1 MGDRLRLPCYPTPCP
16 ALRRQRALC
25 SAPRHAA
32 SRTPCP
38 AAHRAASCT
47 PCPAPRRAAPRTPFP
62 APCHAGSRT
71 PCPAPHRAASRS
83 PCPAPCP
90 AALRVVPCCSPRVAL
105 YCPARR
111 ALLQPARSAL
121 LPCASRPTAC
131 PLGPPRALPSRRH
144 ACPLRPLPRPPIRP
158 AAGPAFALP
167 RLPVRPVT
175 GPPVRPSRTCLLR
188 PLRAHLLR
196 PPCLRFAPAA
206 GLHSL
211 SRAALPVCAAARA
224 SALPCQRASALPC
237 QRASALPCARWRPA
251 LPCPSR
257 LCNALYCLLLAARRP
272 ALAARRPALATRRPD
287 LAARCPALAARR
299 PALATNRPALAA
311 LSPALAARR
320 PDLATRRPA
329 LAALSPDL
337 AARRPP
343 LVTHH
348 PPLAARRPALATR
361 SPALAARRPTLTVH
375 RPNLPYVGRLS
386 VVAVVAVAVQLL
398 NWEVLAVAKCSCSG
412 VRVRPLHPSSFVG
425 GLLSVGRLSVVAVV
439 ADARRAEGDCYLCVP
454 PDLGIEAATLGASES
469 ALSGTGD
476 TTVTPLSAPVAVSL
490 AVPSGGLVLAR
501 SSTVLPC
508 PAVPSSSLSGLHL
521 PSFSTNLVSNAVL
534 QDQWVDTFTPGGLRV
549 AICQQAGPCSCRA
562 LSHQTLLWH
571 HRLGHP
577 SVARLHGM
585 HSRLLVSGLPRSL
598 PPLPPSPAPPC
609 LPCIEVRQRAAP
621 HSSSFPST
629 TVPLQT
635 LHLDVW
641 GPARVR
647 GQGHERYLQPVVDD
661 YTRYTPVFPL
671 DPRCLSPTPRATFTL
686 PASPQQ
692 NGIAKRRI
700 GSYLHDPCGWPPFS
714 VAVCGPLW
722 GASAQPL
729 AMCLLAGDLADTA
742 LDRRDWRCVG
752 VQGLGMSSLCPRYVR
767 IWGCNNKS
775 TAASTLVAELVGF
788 AAACRLDYATSLVTE
803 SESVCPQSVGG
814 ECALGTDV
822 LEDRQ
827 KDFECFAAAVPH
839 LVSMLIAP
847 EGDPDAPDIPT
858 PSSYAE
864 AIEGPYSSQWQSAM
878 DAEMASWKSTGT
890 YVDEVPQPGA
900 NIVSVMW
907 IFRVKRPPGSP
918 PVFKARYVAQGSSQ
932 RQGVDFFHTLSPTPK
947 MTTLRPAR
955 GDLAAPPTWLHWVVS
970 TRYPVEPP
978 AASLRQAP
986 REWHDT
992 LRTTLAAL
1000 GFAPSTADPSLF
1012 LRTDTS
1018 LPTFYI
1024 LVYVNDLV
1032 FATADTAG
1040 LAHVKS
1046 ELQKRHTCTDLG
1058 ELRSYLGLQIIR
1070 DRARRT
1076 ITLTQSYMV
1085 QQVLQRFRFEYS
1097 SPQSTPLPTGHS
1109 LSALPSD
1116 ESVEPSGMYLELV
1129 GCLMYLMTCTRPDLP
1144 YPLSI
1149 LPRYVAP
1156 GRRLPEHWKVAKRVM
1171 RYLCSTSG
1179 MGLVL
1184 GGRARVVLTGHAD
1197 ASWVDDFATQ
1207 RSSQR
1212 YTFSVWQKRQF
1223 TTLQHCLPHPSHNPL
1238 PLRNTSFPSPSVPQ
1252 LCTCVSHTDCMDSA
1266 PPQHRCTVHPG
1277 TIPSLPFLILSLPP
1291 SPSPPLP
1298 DPNLSR
1304 TPASVCPS
1312 DFDCLAPSL
1321 HPDTVHPSLSHS
1333 HLPQPLPRLP
1343 THLLAITHASKVA
1356 ATVRLIPPC
1365 PLIYLPS
1372 PPKLELFLST
1382 QPPFGSVLI
1391 PPIWPFNC
1399 LPQNLFSPSPPSS
1412 PCFPQPATLTGTHGL
1427 IPYSTVSHIPPPI
1440 IRLQLPPPVPSQ
1452 ALIPFSHPASIRIRN
1467 GVFHPHLP
1475 LPHRLLPHQLS
1486 CPYATAALF
1495 TSVAA
1500 R

>member
-1 MGDRLRLPCYPTPCP
+1 M
-16 ALRRQRALC
+16 RALC

-257 LCNALYCLLLAARRP
+257 LCNAL
-272 ALAARRPALATRRPD
+272 
-287 LAARCPALAARR
+287 
-299 PALATNRPALAA
+299 
-311 LSPALAARR
+311 SP
-320 PDLATRRPA
+320 
-329 LAALSPDL
+329 
-337 AARRPP
+337 PP
-343 LVTHH
+343 LV
-348 PPLAARRPALATR
+348 LYELG
-361 SPALAARRPTLTVH
+361 SSLYTLTTA
-375 RPNLPYVGRLS
+375 PPQ
-386 VVAVVAVAVQLL
+386 VAASAS
-398 NWEVLAVAKCSCSG
+398 ASG
-412 VRVRPLHPSSFVG
+412 
-425 GLLSVGRLSVVAVV
+425 
-439 ADARRAEGDCYLCVP
+439 
-454 PDLGIEAATLGASES
+454 
-469 ALSGTGD
+469 
-476 TTVTPLSAPVAVSL
+476 
-490 AVPSGGLVLAR
+490 
-501 SSTVLPC
+501 
-508 PAVPSSSLSGLHL
+508 
-521 PSFSTNLVSNAVL
+521 
-534 QDQWVDTFTPGGLRV
+534 
-549 AICQQAGPCSCRA
+549 QQAGPCSCRA

-647 GQGHERYLQPVVDD
+647 GQGHER
-661 YTRYTPVFPL
+661 
-671 DPRCLSPTPRATFTL
+671 
-686 PASPQQ
+686 
-692 NGIAKRRI
+692 
-700 GSYLHDPCGWPPFS
+700 
-714 VAVCGPLW
+714 
-722 GASAQPL
+722 
-729 AMCLLAGDLADTA
+729 
-742 LDRRDWRCVG
+742 
-752 VQGLGMSSLCPRYVR
+752 LCPRYVR

-1212 YTFSVWQKRQF
+1212 YTFSVWQKRQ
-1223 TTLQHCLPHPSHNPL
+1223 
-1238 PLRNTSFPSPSVPQ
+1238 
-1252 LCTCVSHTDCMDSA
+1252 
-1266 PPQHRCTVHPG
+1266 
-1277 TIPSLPFLILSLPP
+1277 
-1291 SPSPPLP
+1291 
-1298 DPNLSR
+1298 
-1304 TPASVCPS
+1304 
-1312 DFDCLAPSL
+1312 
-1321 HPDTVHPSLSHS
+1321 
-1333 HLPQPLPRLP
+1333 
-1343 THLLAITHASKVA
+1343 
-1356 ATVRLIPPC
+1356 
-1365 PLIYLPS
+1365 
-1372 PPKLELFLST
+1372 
-1382 QPPFGSVLI
+1382 
-1391 PPIWPFNC
+1391 
-1399 LPQNLFSPSPPSS
+1399 
-1412 PCFPQPATLTGTHGL
+1412 
-1427 IPYSTVSHIPPPI
+1427 
-1440 IRLQLPPPVPSQ
+1440 
-1452 ALIPFSHPASIRIRN
+1452 
-1467 GVFHPHLP
+1467 
-1475 LPHRLLPHQLS
+1475 
-1486 CPYATAALF
+1486 
-1495 TSVAA
+1495 
-1500 R
+1500 